1 MELYDGITNISIVGS
16 DLPVILEL
24 MYNIYT
30 VKENFLIEPTTNF
43 SVISNSG
50 GLPPIVELNYN
61 QVNEEIQTD
70 TIFSGIVKN
79 TADISLNPREPK
91 YCSLQILSYKTL
103 LSEGDTLDFVI
114 SNKTINEAIEMVVN
128 AISSYGFVLGDINI
142 LNGDDVIGAYS
153 TLNKTAYDVFQ
164 YLAEISGSKWKTR
177 VIDDN
182 TLAID
187 FYDPTLM
194 PEGKTIE
201 YTKEWAEENDIVD
214 IKFKYGTYDYRN
226 KQIMLSNAM
235 FGDVTYQERF
245 VANGYSYDYI
255 TAERIGRVSSITV
268 NGVEKTIA
276 TSNEKDNG
284 IYANFYYKSGDS
296 TFSQN
301 NSDTI
306 LAPGSIIQL
315 EYIPIINGR
324 EIISNADEIDRV
336 ANQLNVKGVIS
347 RYEERNDVTDSNELI
362 NVGSTYLKYKGEA
375 EITLSVTTHNN
386 NLYEVGQ
393 VVQFNAPIGKLNRQ
407 YMVKS
412 KEINILAIGENTWDL
427 FYTYE
432 MSSSFNS
439 EKAINW
445 FDNQRNKTQGN
456 ISEGQY
462 INRNIDIENI
472 ANVIWDN
479 LQVQEVTV
487 DETYPVENTLNSVI
501 ETIIE

>member
-1 MELYDGITNISIVGS
+1 
-16 DLPVILEL
+16 
-24 MYNIYT
+24 
-30 VKENFLIEPTTNF
+30 
-43 SVISNSG
+43 
-50 GLPPIVELNYN
+50 
-61 QVNEEIQTD
+61 
-70 TIFSGIVKN
+70 
-79 TADISLNPREPK
+79 
-91 YCSLQILSYKTL
+91 
-103 LSEGDTLDFVI
+103 
-114 SNKTINEAIEMVVN
+114 
-128 AISSYGFVLGDINI
+128 
-142 LNGDDVIGAYS
+142 
-153 TLNKTAYDVFQ
+153 
-164 YLAEISGSKWKTR
+164 
-177 VIDDN
+177 
-182 TLAID
+182 
-187 FYDPTLM
+187 
-194 PEGKTIE
+194 
-201 YTKEWAEENDIVD
+201 
-214 IKFKYGTYDYRN
+214 
-226 KQIMLSNAM
+226 MLSNAM

-284 IYANFYYKSGDS
+284 VYANFYYKSGDS

-412 KEINILAIGENTWDL
+412 KEINILALGENTWDL

-456 ISEGQY
+456 ITEGQY

-487 DETYPVENTLNSVI
+487 DETYPTENVLDSVI